1 MRGDYPLHDC
11 SLKTGCCQPGSELCR
26 FQFIDIGRGFPPV
39 GGLLLPAGILPA
51 ELPVGKLGKNSAIR
65 LSEKRPAAKKYAPSM
80 TDRVFLS
87 TVSHRG
93 SISGFIH
100 RVSPIRYGSTMAKRL
115 SFCAKALPSIGEVPQ
130 SRRYCHGTQIRFSS
144 SVISLPKSRV
154 LPRFAAICRAEIVVN
169 NL

>member
-1 MRGDYPLHDC
+1 
-11 SLKTGCCQPGSELCR
+11 
-26 FQFIDIGRGFPPV
+26 
-39 GGLLLPAGILPA
+39 
-51 ELPVGKLGKNSAIR
+51 
-65 LSEKRPAAKKYAPSM
+65 M

-154 LPRFAAICRAEIVVN
+154 LPRFAAICRAETVAEICDSVTEKAKCGKMRQVNAVNGSQMVVKLRGSYYRLVKGIKRN
-169 NL
+169 ILIITQY